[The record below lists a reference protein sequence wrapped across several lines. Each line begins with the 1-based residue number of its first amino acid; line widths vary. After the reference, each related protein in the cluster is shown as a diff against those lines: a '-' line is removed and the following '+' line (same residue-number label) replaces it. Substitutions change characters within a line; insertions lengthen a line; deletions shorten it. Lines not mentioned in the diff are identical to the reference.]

1 MRTVKDEVGA
11 QQTEGEKGGGAVIV
25 DLMLAKTKAPEKL
38 ANGELLRA
46 PATRKPGG
54 ELQGEKEAVR
64 KEVVEERP
72 EEKERAPATRRKSEA
87 LKKKMEGD
95 KTC

>member
-25 DLMLAKTKAPEKL
+25 DLMLAKTKALEKL
-38 ANGELLRA
+38 ADGELLRA

-72 EEKERAPATRRKSEA
+72 EGKERTLATTRKSEA
-87 LKKKMEGD
+87 LKKEMEEN